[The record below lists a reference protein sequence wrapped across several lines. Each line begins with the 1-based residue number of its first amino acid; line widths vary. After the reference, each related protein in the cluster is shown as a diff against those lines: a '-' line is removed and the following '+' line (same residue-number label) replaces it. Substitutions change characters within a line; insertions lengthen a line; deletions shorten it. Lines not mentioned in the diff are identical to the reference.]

1 MNLHRSIHVKGFVS
15 SPILGKMMIVII
27 IIVAY
32 AATSSFEPN
41 IGAKAYAQ
49 ENNTNNTLILED
61 MRTIMRDQQRDI
73 SSIRNTSSAEVE
85 ALSSVGPTFNKLST
99 QGAYTALSV
108 FFLGIGLVVFGLRL
122 TTRTSP
128 QIGRYFSIMVWA
140 LTIPVIILIGLFQYG
155 LVTGTS
161 PFAFLRAEDPYS
173 LLSFLLYIP
182 IGIVVFMLLAQHKIM
197 HAQAQAAM
205 AAQAHAAQAQAQAH
219 AAQAQAQAKESNQGK
234 NDVFQELERLASLK
248 QQGLIT
254 EEEFQKLKT
263 RLLSGV

>member
-1 MNLHRSIHVKGFVS
+1 MNVHIPTHMKGFVS
-15 SPILGKMMIVII
+15 TLIIGKMMIII
-27 IIVAY
+27 IITLCA
-32 AATSSFEPN
+32 AATIFFEPN

-49 ENNTNNTLILED
+49 VDNNSNNSNTLILED

-73 SSIRNTSSAEVE
+73 ASIRNTSSSNVE
-85 ALSSVGPTFNKLST
+85 ALTNMGANLAKLTT

-128 QIGRYFSIMVWA
+128 QIGRYFTIMVWA

-155 LVTGTS
+155 LITGNS
-161 PFAFLRAEDPYS
+161 PLAFLRVQEPYS
-173 LLSFLLYIP
+173 LLSFLMYVP
-182 IGIVVFMLLAQHKIM
+182 IGIVVFMLLAQRKIM
-197 HAQAQAAM
+197 HAQAQAA
-205 AAQAHAAQAQAQAH
+205 QAAQAH

-234 NDVFQELERLASLK
+234 NDVFQELERLGSLK

-263 RLLSGV
+263 RLISSV

>member
-15 SPILGKMMIVII
+15 SPILGKMMIII

-32 AATSSFEPN
+32 AATSFFEPN

-49 ENNTNNTLILED
+49 EINNNSTLILED

-73 SSIRNTSSAEVE
+73 ASIRNTSSADVE
-85 ALSSVGPTFNKLST
+85 ALTNMGTNLAKLTT

-140 LTIPVIILIGLFQYG
+140 LTVPVIILVGLFQYG
-155 LVTGTS
+155 LITGNS
-161 PFAFLRAEDPYS
+161 PLALLRVEDPYS
-173 LLSFLLYIP
+173 LLSFLMYVP

-197 HAQAQAAM
+197 HAQAQAA
-205 AAQAHAAQAQAQAH
+205 QAAQAH

>member
-1 MNLHRSIHVKGFVS
+1 MNLYRLIHVKGFVS
-15 SPILGKMMIVII
+15 SPILVKMMIII

-32 AATSSFEPN
+32 AVTSFFEPN

-49 ENNTNNTLILED
+49 EINNNSTLILED
-61 MRTIMRDQQRDI
+61 MRTIMRDQQRDVA
-73 SSIRNTSSAEVE
+73 SIRNTSSANVE
-85 ALSSVGPTFNKLST
+85 ALTNMGANLAKLTT

-128 QIGRYFSIMVWA
+128 QIGRYFTIMVWA

-155 LVTGTS
+155 LITGNS
-161 PFAFLRAEDPYS
+161 PLAYLRIEEPYS
-173 LLSFLLYIP
+173 LLSFLMYVP
-182 IGIVVFMLLAQHKIM
+182 IGIVVFMLLAQRKIM
-197 HAQAQAAM
+197 HAQAQAA
-205 AAQAHAAQAQAQAH
+205 QAAQAH

>member
-15 SPILGKMMIVII
+15 SPILGKMMIII

-32 AATSSFEPN
+32 AATSFFEPN

-49 ENNTNNTLILED
+49 EINNNSTLILED

-73 SSIRNTSSAEVE
+73 ASIRNTSSADVE
-85 ALSSVGPTFNKLST
+85 ALTNMGTNLAKLTT

-128 QIGRYFSIMVWA
+128 QIGRYFTIMVWA
-140 LTIPVIILIGLFQYG
+140 LTIPVIILVGLFQYG
-155 LVTGTS
+155 LITGNS
-161 PFAFLRAEDPYS
+161 PLVFLRIEEPYS
-173 LLSFLLYIP
+173 LLSFLMYVP

-197 HAQAQAAM
+197 HAQAQAA
-205 AAQAHAAQAQAQAH
+205 QAAQAH